1 MLRDMHN
8 WTEIRRLVLTEK
20 RSKRAVC
27 RDYSIHWQTLEK
39 ILKHPEP
46 PGYRQRQ
53 PRERPKLDPFLP
65 IIHEILEQDKTAPRK
80 QRHTTKRIFD
90 RLRAEHGYTGGIT
103 VVGEVVRQWRATT
116 AEVFLPLSHQPG
128 TAQFDFGEA
137 EVVLQGVP
145 TKVAYCVMSLPYS
158 DAFFVQVFPRECTE
172 TFQAGHQRAFEFF
185 GGVPHRISY
194 DNSRIA
200 VAKFVGKRGE
210 TPTREFL
217 RLQSHYLFE
226 HHFCLVRRPME
237 KGHTENLIGFARRNF
252 LVPVPRTDSLEA
264 LNAELE
270 QQCRADLQRKLR
282 GQPANKAALLAEEQA
297 ALLPLPKSAFEARR
311 VEPAQVNS
319 LSLVRFDGNDYS
331 VPTQYAHQKATAI
344 GGLEEVRLVVND
356 QLVAQHPR
364 DWSKEQVHYNP
375 IHYLALLER
384 KPGGLDFAKPL
395 ENWGLPDCFDLLR
408 RRLEADSGAQG
419 RREFIK
425 TLRLLETI
433 PLAALTPAIERALEI
448 DVLAVDAIRLLVQQG
463 LEEPTKWFRLDNHP
477 HLQSHSIPPPN
488 LTSYR
493 ELTCA
498 LTTGGAV

>member
-1 MLRDMHN
+1 MLRDMHI

-27 RDYSIHWQTLEK
+27 KDFSIHWKTLNK
-39 ILKHPEP
+39 ILNHTEP

-65 IIHEILEQDKTAPRK
+65 FIQETLEQDKTAPRK
-80 QRHTTKRIFD
+80 QRHTIKRIFD

-103 VVGEVVRQWRATT
+103 VVGEVVRQWRLTT
-116 AEVFLPLSHQPG
+116 AEVFLPLSHKPG
-128 TAQFDFGEA
+128 EAQFDFGEA
-137 EVVLQGVP
+137 EVVLQGKP
-145 TKVAYCVMSLPYS
+145 TKVAYFVMSLPYS

-172 TFQAGHQRAFEFF
+172 TFQEGHRRAFEYF

-200 VAKFVGKRGE
+200 VAKFLGKRGD

-226 HHFCLVRRPME
+226 YHFCLVRRPME

-252 LVPVPRTDSLEA
+252 LVPVPKTESLEA
-264 LNAELE
+264 LNAELV
-270 QQCRADLQRKLR
+270 QRCREDLERRVR
-282 GQPANKAALLAEEQA
+282 GQPANKATLLAEEQA

-311 VEPAQVNS
+311 IEPAQANS
-319 LSLVRFDGNDYS
+319 LSLVRFDSNDYS
-331 VPTQYAHQKATAI
+331 VPTQYAHQKVIAI
-344 GGLEEVRLVVND
+344 GGIEDVRLVVSD
-356 QLVAQHPR
+356 KLVAKHRR
-364 DWSKEQVHYNP
+364 DWAKEQVHYNP
-375 IHYLALLER
+375 VHYLALLER
-384 KPGGLDFAKPL
+384 KPGGLDFAQPL
-395 ENWGLPDCFDLLR
+395 ENWGLPECFALLR
-408 RRLEADSGAQG
+408 RRLEADGGSHG

-433 PLAALTPAIERALEI
+433 PLTALTPAIERALEI

-463 LEEPTKWFRLDNHP
+463 LEVPTKWFRLDNHP
-477 HLQSHSIPPPN
+477 HLQSHSIPPPK
-488 LTSYR
+488 LLPYS

-498 LTTGGAV
+498 MMTGGAV

>member
-1 MLRDMHN
+1 M
-8 WTEIRRLVLTEK
+8 
-20 RSKRAVC
+20 
-27 RDYSIHWQTLEK
+27 
-39 ILKHPEP
+39 
-46 PGYRQRQ
+46 
-53 PRERPKLDPFLP
+53 
-65 IIHEILEQDKTAPRK
+65 
-80 QRHTTKRIFD
+80 
-90 RLRAEHGYTGGIT
+90 
-103 VVGEVVRQWRATT
+103 
-116 AEVFLPLSHQPG
+116 
-128 TAQFDFGEA
+128 
-137 EVVLQGVP
+137 
-145 TKVAYCVMSLPYS
+145 
-158 DAFFVQVFPRECTE
+158 
-172 TFQAGHQRAFEFF
+172 
-185 GGVPHRISY
+185 
-194 DNSRIA
+194 
-200 VAKFVGKRGE
+200 GKRGD

-252 LVPVPRTDSLEA
+252 LVPVPRTESLEA
-264 LNAELE
+264 LNAELA
-270 QQCRADLQRKLR
+270 QQCRADLERKLR
-282 GQPANKAALLAEEQA
+282 GQPANKATLLAEEQA
-297 ALLPLPKSAFEARR
+297 ALWPLPKSAFQARR
-311 VEPAQVNS
+311 VEPAQANS

-331 VPTQYAHQKATAI
+331 VPTRHAHQKVMAI

-408 RRLEADSGAQG
+408 RRLEADGGSHG

-433 PLAALTPAIERALEI
+433 SIPVLAQALERALEI

-488 LTSYR
+488 LLSYR
-493 ELTCA
+493 KLAGA
-498 LTTGGAV
+498 LTTGGVV